1 MYEYPYYG
9 NQMYGQP
16 GTQMQNPR
24 MQYLQQQQNALQ
36 GQNSMQGQM
45 QQPQVQQYPINQAT
59 VQNPLNGR
67 IVNTVEEITANDVP
81 MNVPYSIFP
90 KSDLSQIYIKSWNAN
105 GTIQTVV
112 YKPIELENVQ
122 QGTNMP
128 QTDFNVL
135 NEDVRALRQ
144 EIAERLD
151 RIENSIGSP
160 KAKATTSRAKKGD
173 VDNE

>member
-16 GTQMQNPR
+16 GMQMQNPR

-36 GQNSMQGQM
+36 GQNALPGQM
-45 QQPQVQQYPINQAT
+45 QQPQVQQYPANQA

-90 KSDLSQIYIKSWNAN
+90 KSDLSQIYVKSWNAN
-105 GTIQTVV
+105 GTIQTIA

-128 QTDFNVL
+128 QTDFNAL

-144 EIAERLD
+144 EIADRFDRL
-151 RIENSIGSP
+151 ESSMVGSAT
-160 KAKATTSRAKKGD
+160 KAAGSRTKKGD
-173 VDNE
+173 SNNE